1 MADPLEIIARH
12 YRTGEGHSIIFS
24 EGIIESIDPA
34 EAPENIWYGSGVF
47 DPQVNGYAGIDIQN
61 DGLTTEEL
69 CMASDGLKADGCP
82 QELDRH
88 DNFLWRIF
96 HRVLGPENIYYTTD
110 AMSAAGA
117 PPGRYTVGRLDIEVG
132 EDQIVRHPGKPT
144 LPARP

>member
-24 EGIIESIDPA
+24 DGIIESIDPA

-61 DGLTTEEL
+61 DGLTTKEL

-88 DNFLWRIF
+88 DNFLWR
-96 HRVLGPENIYYTTD
+96 VLD
-110 AMSAAGA
+110 
-117 PPGRYTVGRLDIEVG
+117 
-132 EDQIVRHPGKPT
+132 
-144 LPARP
+144 